1 MYKYYASGHI
11 GNRISR
17 PSYKYLG
24 HPLMPGALTADW
36 MKMTAVTEETEL
48 DWLLPEREL
57 D

>member
-1 MYKYYASGHI
+1 M
-11 GNRISR
+11 

-24 HPLMPGALTADW
+24 LPLMSGELTADW

-57 D
+57 A